1 MDFPLFGGPYG
12 FALTSKAL
20 YGKDLMESPL
30 RIALAQVDAGDLQI
44 SEKGDSLTTGA
55 NPPIALP
62 SYTKEALR
70 QPFLEF
76 LKQEVVRLQSQA

>member
-1 MDFPLFGGPYG
+1 
-12 FALTSKAL
+12 
-20 YGKDLMESPL
+20 
-30 RIALAQVDAGDLQI
+30 VDAGDLQI
-44 SEKGDSLTTGA
+44 SEKGDSLATGA